1 MIKILIVDDNKN
13 MQIILQNLLVD
24 EGYNVI
30 STTNGRDGLKA
41 VTEESPDLVLLDIRL
56 PEMNGIDILQQITK
70 LEKEIPVIMI
80 TAYGDVET
88 AVETM
93 KLGAFDYITKP
104 FVNEELKLVIRKAL
118 DTNELKQEV
127 KVLRQQ

>member
-1 MIKILIVDDNKN
+1 
-13 MQIILQNLLVD
+13 
-24 EGYNVI
+24 
-30 STTNGRDGLKA
+30 
-41 VTEESPDLVLLDIRL
+41 
-56 PEMNGIDILQQITK
+56 
-70 LEKEIPVIMI
+70 MI

-127 KVLRQQ
+127 KVLRQQLKAKKADEITMGNSTTIMRYGKRSYS